1 VRHFLNDIEISPR
14 NRDSIGII
22 SEFVDEI
29 RQLKLTT
36 ESVILPN
43 EARDIVLDHIQ
54 TNGLF
59 EGIPYRIELNDG
71 ITINYYADLLSGLS
85 IQSQDINVS
94 LTKRKSHD
102 DFVEKAIGT
111 SFDLMV
117 SEGVVFNTFN
127 VPYFV
132 IQDDQISKGIT
143 LSISIYIMTQEVI
156 RQAQELTEATTDL
169 IKAVTLNVGLGV
181 SVDWGDVI
189 SLAIKVLFR
198 LVLFALLVVALL
210 KLASQMFVLCFPPKR
225 NFKATKFKEL
235 LIKGCQY
242 LGYQFESTL
251 LDENPNWTLLPVPL
265 IKDRKSIFEYL
276 PDEFFA
282 PFNTGYPGTSD
293 SVSTLGQF
301 IDTLKTMF
309 NARLFFKDNVVRLE
323 RRDYL
328 YNQSVLNIEA
338 SLPLQPERS
347 DQYKY
352 NTDEVW
358 KRYYIKYALDSNDT
372 HSLDKIYD
380 FHDAEYSTEPLNA
393 INNDLVTIKGLNQV
407 NIPYCLGAR
416 KEKLNWFEKIAKEFF
431 QDLDAVVGLFG
442 GSSNYA
448 DIIGERKDALM
459 ISDPYFTITK
469 VLYTSGGKQQS
480 DYLDYISAT
489 ALWDKYHYINAITE
503 NAFEIR
509 ENVRVRI
516 TDSDFVNLLENNYVE
531 IDGEL
536 CELIDVTHIDESHD
550 SKISYRFPS
559 DYANGKVQIKKIN

>member
-1 VRHFLNDIEISPR
+1 MKHFLNDIEISPR
-14 NRDSIGII
+14 NRDNIGII
-22 SEFVDEI
+22 SEFVNEV

-43 EARDIVLDHIQ
+43 EARDIVLDHI
-54 TNGLF
+54 NNVGLF
-59 EGIPYRIELNDG
+59 EGIPYRIELNG
-71 ITINYYADLLSGLS
+71 VSIEYYADLLSNLS

-102 DFVEKAIGT
+102 DFMEKAVGT

-117 SEGVVFNTFN
+117 AEGVIFDTFN

-132 IQDDQISKGIT
+132 IQDSQLEKGIT
-143 LSISIYIMTQEVI
+143 LAISIYIMTTEVI

-169 IKAVTLNVGLGV
+169 IKAVTLNAGLGV

-198 LVLFALLVVALL
+198 LVLFALLVTALL

-235 LIKGCQY
+235 LTKACEY
-242 LGYQFESTL
+242 LGYQFESDL
-251 LDENPNWTLLPVPL
+251 LDASPNWSLLPVPL
-265 IKDRKSIFEYL
+265 IKERKSIFNFL

-282 PFNTGYPGTSD
+282 PFNNGYPGTSD

-301 IDTLKTMF
+301 IDALKIMF
-309 NARLFFKDNVVRLE
+309 NARLFFKGNIVRLE

-328 YNQSVLNIEA
+328 FEQSLQGLEV

-347 DQYKY
+347 DQFKY

-358 KRYYIKYALDSNDT
+358 KRYYIKYALDSSDI
-372 HSLDKIYD
+372 HSLDKMYD
-380 FHDAEYSTEPLNA
+380 FHDAEYSTEPLSS
-393 INNDLVTIKGLNQV
+393 INEDLVTIKGLNQV
-407 NIPYCLGAR
+407 NIPFCLGAR
-416 KEKLNWFEKIAKEFF
+416 KDKLNWFELLAKDFF
-431 QDLDAVVGLFG
+431 QSLDVVVSLFG
-442 GSSNYA
+442 GSSNYS

-459 ISDPYFTITK
+459 ISDEYFTITK
-469 VLYTSGGKQQS
+469 ALYTTGGKQLS
-480 DYLDYISAT
+480 NFTDFVSAT
-489 ALWDKYHYINAITE
+489 ALYDKYHYINAITE
-503 NAFEIR
+503 NSFEIR

-516 TDSDFVNLLENNYVE
+516 SDNDFVNLLENNYVE
-531 IDGEL
+531 IEGEL
-536 CELIDVTHIDESHD
+536 CEIIDITHLDERHEST
-550 SKISYRFPS
+550 ISYRFPS
-559 DYANGKVQIKKIN
+559 NYANGKVEIKKIN